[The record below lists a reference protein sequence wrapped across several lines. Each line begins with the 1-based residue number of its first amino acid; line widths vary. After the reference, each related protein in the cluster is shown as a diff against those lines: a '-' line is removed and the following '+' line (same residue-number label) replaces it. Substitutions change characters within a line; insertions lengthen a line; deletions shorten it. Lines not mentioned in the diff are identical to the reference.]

1 MHFVFLGKES
11 ANQFLFHLEELNS
24 NQSPSHYARTIREGD
39 VVFILQLGS
48 NARGKFLMVS
58 ELLHG
63 RRKGNIVI
71 PKGRFGCGWHYFSLN
86 LRKIVKL
93 AFLFSQGLPQR
104 IQNAPKAEA
113 AVDRPHNQGSAK
125 NKGREYRMH
134 PIVIHFKT
142 PHHHSLRHP
151 IVILLA

>member
-1 MHFVFLGKES
+1 MNSFPKIESKTFEFSVEEGGSYFSLRIFERGHSFMHFVFLGKES

-48 NARGKFLMVS
+48 NTCGKFLMVS

-63 RRKGNIVI
+63 WRKGNIVI

-86 LRKIVKL
+86 LRKIVKP
-93 AFLFSQGLPQR
+93 AFLFS
-104 IQNAPKAEA
+104 
-113 AVDRPHNQGSAK
+113 
-125 NKGREYRMH
+125 
-134 PIVIHFKT
+134 
-142 PHHHSLRHP
+142 
-151 IVILLA
+151 